1 MSAEQL
7 AALLG
12 RVPGLAAAL
21 EGHGHLV
28 GWLRYGVPRGR
39 GPADLALL
47 ARVLASPAGLE
58 ATLGALT
65 LTELQVLLLAHWT
78 GGALQREAALAEAGA
93 RPGSPQA
100 VALDRAAASLHA
112 LLLSDGARGW
122 VVLRPGVEGGLALP
136 GVTLRD
142 GLRHWPSEAV
152 AARLRAIGVAAADVP
167 PRRSERVDLLVA
179 ALREPEIARALV
191 ADLPEAAARV
201 LARLRQEGFVR
212 VRDLGV
218 AWYSGQRPAYYPETS
233 LDALVARGLAG
244 VDEVQQLAF
253 VWLDVAVALNG
264 GRLFT
269 SWPEAP
275 QPTPRPL
282 ERQAVAVP
290 AVVAQLDR
298 LLRVWEA
305 EPAPA
310 LQDGGLGVRP
320 VRAAARALGLPDGV
334 VGLLAGL
341 AIGLGLLGTVS
352 QGMVG
357 RGRQRREI
365 LSWSPTR
372 AAQAWASEPA
382 EERWSRL
389 VAAWLDSDLVDERE
403 GLPER
408 CDPAARESGARPA
421 RAELLALLV
430 DLDEGYGLAL
440 AELVDVAALRRPR
453 LLEGCVAG
461 LTAAARA
468 LGLVPPAGPVGLTD
482 LARRLLHGGPAAAR
496 AALPTPSRE
505 FVVQA
510 DHTVIAPPDLHPEVA
525 ATLERYAE
533 LESDAGARVYR
544 LTERRLG
551 QALVDGDD
559 GEAIAAFLDEH
570 SRTPVPQNVAYLVAD
585 CARRHGRLR
594 AGESRS
600 YLRSEDPGLLTAAA
614 AVRSARLRV
623 LAPTV
628 AISSLPRDKLVA
640 ALAARGV
647 VAVPEDAR
655 RCGDRGPAPPGRP
668 ALARRAGRHRRPA
681 FQPAPGPAG
690 AAGDGHGAGGRR
702 PRHPGLV
709 TAYENALIVQSD
721 LTVLLEVASPKAGD
735 ARAALARFAELEK
748 SPEHV
753 HTYRISPLSLWNAAA
768 AGVTADEVCA
778 ALDDFAKYPVP
789 PSVLTEVRDQ
799 LRRFGRLK
807 LVRDFDT
814 GGLALTSAEPAL
826 LAEVVRD
833 KAVAALLGDR
843 LDGNR
848 WAVRLGDRGALKQA
862 LLRLGWPPSDEAGYV
877 EGAALDVPLA
887 CTLRTYQSDAVAAW
901 WADGSAA
908 GGNGV
913 LVLPCGAGKTVDRA
927 GRDGAGGVAHAGDR
941 DLDPGRAPVDRRG
954 RPTRPAWTPTW
965 SASTAAS
972 ARTSG
977 P

>member
-1 MSAEQL
+1 MPPYLSSRRFSSEPPLTPMRIGIPRSFAASPMTLTFEWSPALWMLPGLIRTLATPAAMAAIAYFHWKWMSATTGTVDFCAICASASASSCRGTATRTMSTPAALSAAICCSVALTSCVGVVHIDCTLIGAPSPTGILPTLMRRVARRSGGCRCGGVACAATTGRLRRTLTSEAMASNGTWGGASYTWAVLDVTADRLAALRGMSAQEL

-21 EGHGHLV
+21 EGHGHLI

-65 LTELQVLLLAHWT
+65 LTELHVLLLAHWA

-152 AARLRAIGVAAADVP
+152 AARLRTIGVAAAAVP

-191 ADLPEAAARV
+191 ADLPEDAARV
-201 LARLRQEGFVR
+201 LARLRLEGLVR

-218 AWYSGQRPAYYPETS
+218 AWYSGQRPAYYPETP

-269 SWPEAP
+269 SWPEAT

-440 AELVDVAALRRPR
+440 AELVDVAALSRPR

-468 LGLVPPAGPVGLTD
+468 LGLVPPGGPVGLTD

-570 SRTPVPQNVAYLVAD
+570 SRTSVPQNVAYLVAD

-647 VAVPEDAR
+647 VAVPEEHD
-655 RCGDRGPAPPGRP
+655 
-668 ALARRAGRHRRPA
+668 
-681 FQPAPGPAG
+681 G
-690 AAGDGHGAGGRR
+690 AAIAAQH
-702 PRHPGLV
+702 H
-709 TAYENALIVQSD
+709 
-721 LTVLLEVASPKAGD
+721 
-735 ARAALARFAELEK
+735 RADPHWR
-748 SPEHV
+748 V
-753 HTYRISPLSLWNAAA
+753 GQAA
-768 AGVTADEVCA
+768 TADR
-778 ALDDFAKYPVP
+778 
-789 PSVLTEVRDQ
+789 PSSLLPDP
-799 LRRFGRLK
+799 
-807 LVRDFDT
+807 
-814 GGLALTSAEPAL
+814 PAL
-826 LAEVVRD
+826 LAM
-833 KAVAALLGDR
+833 ATALVD
-843 LDGNR
+843 
-848 WAVRLGDRGALKQA
+848 ADRGT
-862 LLRLGWPPSDEAGYV
+862 
-877 EGAALDVPLA
+877 LA
-887 CTLRTYQSDAVAAW
+887 S
-901 WADGSAA
+901 
-908 GGNGV
+908 
-913 LVLPCGAGKTVDRA
+913 
-927 GRDGAGGVAHAGDR
+927 
-941 DLDPGRAPVDRRG
+941 
-954 RPTRPAWTPTW
+954 
-965 SASTAAS
+965 
-972 ARTSG
+972 
-977 P
+977 